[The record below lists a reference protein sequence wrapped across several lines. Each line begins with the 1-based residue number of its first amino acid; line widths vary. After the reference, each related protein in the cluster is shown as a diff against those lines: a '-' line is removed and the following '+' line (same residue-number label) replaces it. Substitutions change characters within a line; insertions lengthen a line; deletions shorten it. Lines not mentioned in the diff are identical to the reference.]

1 MASLSSQKSLQHR
14 AVAWYHHYLQ
24 HPGHTRLEE
33 TLKAAMYWTGMH
45 HTIRKYVNTQR
56 ENKARI
62 DFDYMVGGKVLLW
75 KEGIL
80 RKSESRYDSDPWTIT
95 TVHTNGTIRVQQGS
109 KSERINIRRVTPFF
123 EEEE

>member
-1 MASLSSQKSLQHR
+1 
-14 AVAWYHHYLQ
+14 
-24 HPGHTRLEE
+24 
-33 TLKAAMYWTGMH
+33 MH

-62 DFDYMVGGKVLLW
+62 DFDYKVGGKVLLW

-95 TVHTNGTIRVQQGS
+95 TVHTNGTIRVQRGS
-109 KSERINIRRVTPFF
+109 KSERINNRRVTPFF